1 MTKTKQPRARNRSV
15 VVALTLT
22 ALTITACAE
31 RESAPNAFLESLHPC
46 SIALAPHK
54 GAAPI
59 DARIRQ
65 AQAKARESAHP
76 VAALERVGWLFVS
89 KARTAGDPGYL
100 KLAEEVSLCMDSKQ
114 PEAASALLLRG
125 HVLHNLHRFKE
136 AEAVARQLLA
146 TRQAP
151 FDYGLLG
158 DTLMEQGKLEEAA
171 RAYQRM
177 IDLKPSPHSYLR
189 AAHLRWLKGDLAGAI
204 PVMRMAA
211 RASGPRD
218 SESAAWIY
226 TRLST
231 LELQSGN
238 LNKAL
243 LAAEVALGFQPDYA
257 PALFAKGRVLPAQRK
272 DEEALAVLTRAA
284 SRNPLPEYQWLLAD
298 TLRRID
304 RLEEADQ
311 VETLL
316 KKSGRTRD
324 PRTLALFLA
333 TRGED
338 TEDALRLARQEL
350 EARGDIFT
358 FDALAWALHS
368 AGRTEDAR
376 GAIAKA
382 LAEGTEDAR
391 LFYHAAA
398 IAAAAGR
405 RGEAA
410 VWTQRSH
417 AIRQMLYPSERRQ
430 LAALRADLI
439 QTKTS
444 L

>member
-1 MTKTKQPRARNRSV
+1 MTKTKQPRAGNRSF
-15 VVALTLT
+15 VVALTLA

-46 SIALAPHK
+46 SIALAPHN

-89 KARTAGDPGYL
+89 KARMAGDPGYL

-243 LAAEVALGFQPDYA
+243 RAAEVALGFQPDCA
-257 PALFAKGRVLPAQRK
+257 PALFAKGRTLPAQRK
-272 DEEALAVLTRAA
+272 DEEAVAVLTRAA

-311 VETLL
+311 AFARAEATMEQL
-316 KKSGRTRD
+316 KSVSHR
-324 PRTLALFLA
+324 
-333 TRGED
+333 
-338 TEDALRLARQEL
+338 
-350 EARGDIFT
+350 
-358 FDALAWALHS
+358 
-368 AGRTEDAR
+368 
-376 GAIAKA
+376 
-382 LAEGTEDAR
+382 
-391 LFYHAAA
+391 
-398 IAAAAGR
+398 
-405 RGEAA
+405 AA
-410 VWTQRSH
+410 VWVAQGD
-417 AIRQMLYPSERRQ
+417 
-430 LAALRADLI
+430 LAARRGHHDQAAELYRRAAQALQDFHF
-439 QTKTS
+439 
-444 L
+444 

>member
-1 MTKTKQPRARNRSV
+1 M
-15 VVALTLT
+15 
-22 ALTITACAE
+22 TITACAE

-46 SIALAPHK
+46 SIALAPHR

-65 AQAKARESAHP
+65 AQAKARKSAHP

-100 KLAEEVSLCMDSKQ
+100 KLAEAVSLCMDSKQ
-114 PEAASALLLRG
+114 PEAPSALLLRG
-125 HVLHNLHRFKE
+125 HVLHNLHHFEE
-136 AEAVARQLLA
+136 AEAVARKLLA
-146 TRQAP
+146 ARQAP

-231 LELQSGN
+231 LELQSGH
-238 LNKAL
+238 LNEAL
-243 LAAEVALGFQPDYA
+243 RAAEVALGFQPDYA
-257 PALFAKGRVLPAQRK
+257 PALFAKGRTLLAQTRDK
-272 DEEALAVLTRAA
+272 EAVVVLTKAA

-311 VETLL
+311 VETQL
-316 KKSGRTRD
+316 KKSGRIQD
-324 PRTLALFLA
+324 PRAFALFLA
-333 TRGED
+333 TRGEQ
-338 TEDALRLARQEL
+338 TEDALRFAREEL
-350 EARGDIFT
+350 DTRTDVFT

-368 AGRTEDAR
+368 AGSTEDAR
-376 GAIAKA
+376 RAIARA

-410 VWTQRSH
+410 EWTQRSH

-439 QTKTS
+439 HTKTS

>member
-1 MTKTKQPRARNRSV
+1 MTKTKQPRAGNRSF
-15 VVALTLT
+15 VVALTLA

-46 SIALAPHK
+46 SIALAPHS

-59 DARIRQ
+59 EARIRQ

-136 AEAVARQLLA
+136 AEAVARQLLS

-226 TRLST
+226 TRLSA

-238 LNKAL
+238 LDKAL
-243 LAAEVALGFQPDYA
+243 RAAEVALGFQPDYA

-272 DEEALAVLTRAA
+272 DEEAVAVLTRAA

-316 KKSGRTRD
+316 KKSARTQD

-368 AGRTEDAR
+368 AGHTADAR

-410 VWTQRSH
+410 EWTQRSH

-430 LAALRADLI
+430 LAALRADLLH
-439 QTKTS
+439 TKTS